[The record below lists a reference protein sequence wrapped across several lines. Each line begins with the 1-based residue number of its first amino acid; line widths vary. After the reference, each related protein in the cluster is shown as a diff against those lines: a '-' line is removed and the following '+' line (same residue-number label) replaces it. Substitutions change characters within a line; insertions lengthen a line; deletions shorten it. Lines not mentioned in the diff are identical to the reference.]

1 MPRTRFDRLPQD
13 RPDALFAV
21 NDYMAFPALSVLRHK
36 RRLSVPGDVA
46 VVGFAEVPLAFAP
59 EHALTSARQPMEQL
73 VEHAIRL
80 ILRRTDN
87 PAPVGV
93 TLDPPLNTAS

>member
-1 MPRTRFDRLPQD
+1 
-13 RPDALFAV
+13 
-21 NDYMAFPALSVLRHK
+21 MAFPALSVLRHEL
-36 RRLSVPGDVA
+36 RLSVPGGVA

-59 EHALTSARQPMEQL
+59 DYALTSVRQPMVQMAEQMVEQTVEQTVEQM

-93 TLDPPLNTAS
+93 ALDPPLNTAS